1 MKRYILPLVLA
12 VLALAMLAGSAE
24 SRAGRASW
32 LGRTVFFP
40 FSHSLRVMKANSTL
54 KAELGKLRVQLA
66 ESTLQNLALKNK
78 IKEYQTSST
87 IVFDI
92 GDVSFQ
98 IAELIGYSGQF
109 QQRNLMVNKGRGSGI
124 RLDSPVVSAT
134 GIVGKVIS
142 VSDTYSLILPFSN
155 PLFQIP
161 VMDKSTSVQGILQS
175 HVSGSTSMNM
185 IKLGS
190 QISVGDTI
198 VTSNLSTLFPKGY
211 PVGTISRIQ
220 ESTDNLFIS
229 ARVEPFTAVENLEH
243 VFILTS
249 KGRR

>member
-1 MKRYILPLVLA
+1 
-12 VLALAMLAGSAE
+12 
-24 SRAGRASW
+24 
-32 LGRTVFFP
+32 
-40 FSHSLRVMKANSTL
+40 MKANSTL